1 MFIEYVTIFSLF
13 GSLVENGGCFMKR
26 VLIVDDQTSIKLFVK
41 SILDSVGEPLVVEFA
56 ADGYEATELIKRHL
70 PDLVITDIF
79 MPRMDG
85 IELIEYLK
93 ALDPRPVIIAMTD
106 SDIKHD
112 GTSLYLECAKL
123 VGADNCLRKSD
134 LVTELASVAKN
145 CLKERTLPPKACY
158 K

>member
-1 MFIEYVTIFSLF
+1 
-13 GSLVENGGCFMKR
+13 MKR

-41 SILDSVGEPLVVEFA
+41 SILDGVGASLVVEFA
-56 ADGYEATELIKRHL
+56 ADGYEAQELIKKQL

-93 ALDPRPVIIAMTD
+93 TLEPRPVIIAMTD
-106 SDIKHD
+106 SDISHD

-123 VGADNCLRKSD
+123 VGADYCLRKSD
-134 LVTELASVAKN
+134 LVTNLAGVVKS
-145 CLKERTLPPKACY
+145 CLTGKLGTQEACC